1 MRFETPIRVRFV
13 LGDVAAP
20 VLRAASALP
29 RRARDAGRAG
39 DTLARSPCQ
48 QRNGSNKR
56 AEEPMQHSLHT
67 SLPVEIIPPIP
78 KPVPLPAVAPFPSQI
93 PLRPIQYYPPSP
105 DARAF

>member
-48 QRNGSNKR
+48 QQNGSNKR

-67 SLPVEIIPPIP
+67 SLPVAIIPPIP
-78 KPVPLPAVAPFPSQI
+78 KSVPLTGVDPVHREISVEPMTYVA
-93 PLRPIQYYPPSP
+93 
-105 DARAF
+105 AFAE